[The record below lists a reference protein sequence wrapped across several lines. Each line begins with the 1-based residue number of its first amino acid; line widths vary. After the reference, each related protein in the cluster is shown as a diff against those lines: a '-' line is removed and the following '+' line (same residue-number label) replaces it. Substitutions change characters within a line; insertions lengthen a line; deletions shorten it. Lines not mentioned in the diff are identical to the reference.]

1 MSGERIG
8 VLETKMPEPQAG
20 RRDDPNPGKR
30 HAHEIVVEQRGLER
44 RNIRDFANPRKN
56 LSHGDGMIDVRGR
69 ICILSSLLTV
79 LP

>member
-30 HAHEIVVEQRGLER
+30 HAHEIVVEQRGFRPATRAIGHVLLVMAGGLGGVRSR
-44 RNIRDFANPRKN
+44 R
-56 LSHGDGMIDVRGR
+56 
-69 ICILSSLLTV
+69 
-79 LP
+79 